1 MSELFTTENLIAFLT
16 LTALEIVLGID
27 NLVFISILTAK
38 LEPARQ
44 ASARRLGLFLAMI
57 MRVLL
62 LLAIGWVMSLTKP
75 LFSMLDVEITGRNLI
90 LLIGGIFL
98 IGKATFEIHE
108 KVTDLGEHHE
118 KKQASASYRSTI
130 IQIVLLD
137 AVFSLDSV
145 ITAVGMADRIEIMI
159 AAVLISVGAMM
170 VFADKVSAFIEK
182 NPTLKILALSFLILI
197 GVLLV
202 ADGFDQHL
210 NKGYVYFAMAFSL
223 SVEMLNMRLRAKH
236 AKPAPPASPAS

>member
-16 LTALEIVLGID
+16 LTVLEIVLGID

-44 ASARRLGLFLAMI
+44 SSARKIGLFLAMI
-57 MRVLL
+57 MRILL
-62 LLAIGWVMSLTKP
+62 LMAIGWVMGLTKP
-75 LFSMLDVEITGRNLI
+75 LFSMLDVDITGRNLI
-90 LLIGGIFL
+90 LLVGGIFL

-108 KVTDLGEHHE
+108 KVTDLREHHE
-118 KKQASASYRSTI
+118 TKGASASFKATI

-159 AAVLISVGAMM
+159 AAVLLSVGAMM
-170 VFADKVSAFIEK
+170 IFADRVSAFIEK
-182 NPTLKILALSFLILI
+182 NPTLKVLALSFLILI

-202 ADGFDQHL
+202 ADGFGQHL

-223 SVEMLNMRLRAKH
+223 AVEMLNMKLRNKR
-236 AKPAPPASPAS
+236 KNSQPPTSTPA